1 MRYYGCTPTSQGRAL
16 IAKLLASKRLTISRV
31 MVGSGQLAEEVS
43 PIGLTDLVE
52 PVAAGTSTMPT
63 YDGDTVHMIIEYRS
77 DLNGGLETGFWLSE
91 FGVFAN
97 DPDEG
102 EILLYYGT
110 LGDYPQW
117 VSAYASMGI
126 DTRRYPVSIT
136 VGEAATVIIDYS
148 PEAFLTAEDVAEY
161 CTTVMLP
168 QFLVNVERLIS
179 EHNLEPEAHPF
190 LNGLFAGLDAR
201 LALLE
206 LMYNTSISGNP
217 FSVTF
222 GTLTGIAVT
231 GVWNQPQKQI
241 EF

>member
-1 MRYYGCTPTSQGRAL
+1 MRYYGCTPTNQGRAL
-16 IAKLLASKRLTISRV
+16 IAKLLASKTLTISRV
-31 MVGSGQLAEEVS
+31 MVGKGQLAEDVS
-43 PIGLTDLVE
+43 PVGLTDLVE
-52 PVAAGTSTMPT
+52 PVAAGTSTVPT

-77 DLNGGLETGFWLSE
+77 DLNGGLESGFWLSE
-91 FGVFAN
+91 FGVFAS
-97 DPDEG
+97 DPDDG

-117 VSAYASMGI
+117 VSAYSNMGI

-136 VGEAATVIIDYS
+136 VGENATVVIDYS
-148 PEAFLTAEDVAEY
+148 PEAFMTAEDVAQY

-168 QFLVNVERLIS
+168 QFLVDVERLIS
-179 EHNLEPEAHPF
+179 VHNLQPEAHPY
-190 LNGLFAGLDAR
+190 LQSLLSEMDAR

-206 LMYNTSISGNP
+206 LMYNTDVNGNP

-222 GTLTGIAVT
+222 GTLTGATVT
-231 GVWNQPQKQI
+231 GVWNQPQKRI